1 MSNLHVS
8 FTDDRHLCGAS
19 SHSFLHNTH
28 LLLQT
33 PMAGILCELDREIN
47 LEIEKLLSR
56 NIWMLSADSA
66 TSKDHRLF
74 TIDAVNEDNLCVH
87 VKTVHSS
94 WASQNAEWLK
104 DNLKEVADK
113 VAYLA
118 GLAQDSAATCK
129 KAFRMLHSELPACK
143 RSSCFEIVC
152 CEHQA
157 QLLNQDIAKAIPWLK
172 DCPVGMAAASQS
184 LCS

>member
-1 MSNLHVS
+1 M
-8 FTDDRHLCGAS
+8 R
-19 SHSFLHNTH
+19 SFLAFLSPQYSPPSADT
-28 LLLQT
+28 
-33 PMAGILCELDREIN
+33 MAGILCELDREIN

-56 NIWMLSADSA
+56 NIWMLSEDSA

-74 TIDAVNEDNLCVH
+74 TIDAVNEDNVCVH

-113 VAYLA
+113 VPYLA

-129 KAFRMLHSELPACK
+129 TAFRMLHSELPAFK

-172 DCPVGMAAASQS
+172 DCPVGMAAAS
-184 LCS
+184 LEFV